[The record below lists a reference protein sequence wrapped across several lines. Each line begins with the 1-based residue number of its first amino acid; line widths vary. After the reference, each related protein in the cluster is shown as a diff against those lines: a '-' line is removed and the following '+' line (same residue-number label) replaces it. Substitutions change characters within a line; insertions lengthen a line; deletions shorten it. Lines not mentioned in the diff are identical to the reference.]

1 MKKILVTGGLGQI
14 GSHITELLLARGDKV
29 LVIDNLETGR
39 IEHLTDHENLEVVID
54 SISK

>member
-39 IEHLTDHENLEVVID
+39 IEHLTDHENLEVVAN
-54 SISK
+54 